1 MPSNKSKFPLKE
13 WEKSLNRMN
22 YGEIER
28 IVADPDIYYK
38 EYYNLAKKKMDEL
51 SSVPEYKAMKEM
63 VRECLEE
70 LGCKCSDGEDG
81 EIEFMFQGRD
91 FYVELEEGHHYI
103 DINQYCWKRVLLE
116 NVEEVE
122 RLKHAV
128 NYANTRSSITTVY
141 FIDDEEK
148 YIKIYYKTCILYR
161 PMISNLKDHL
171 EIRLNNFFLANDLV
185 NTEMILKEERDKMK
199 QEMFKM
205 DKLPIC

>member
-1 MPSNKSKFPLKE
+1 MAGKKKILPLKE
-13 WEKSLNRMN
+13 WEDSLNNMN
-22 YGEIER
+22 YGELER

-51 SSVPEYKAMKEM
+51 SLIPEYKAMKDTFIK
-63 VRECLEE
+63 CLEE
-70 LGCKCSDGEDG
+70 LGCKCEEGEDG
-81 EIEFMFQGRD
+81 EIEFKFQGKD
-91 FYVELEEGHHYI
+91 FFIELDEGHHYI
-103 DINQYCWKRVLLE
+103 DINQYCWKRVPLD

-128 NYANTRSSITTVY
+128 NYANSRSSVTTVY
-141 FIDDEEK
+141 FIDDEGK
-148 YIKIYYKTCILYR
+148 YIKIYCTTSILYR
-161 PMISNLKDHL
+161 PMISNLKEHL
-171 EIRLNNFFLANDLV
+171 DIRLNNFFLANDLV